1 MNTYRKPSLIGR
13 MIALLIDAFL
23 IYMIVTL
30 IMTVFYMDWIEELS
44 PYDLDTREAVW
55 WIRRKM
61 FPPLAMIQND
71 MNHSFYA
78 PYFMDKVCIITYAVS
93 LCYFVILESLGKG
106 LTIGK
111 VFFRYRVISR
121 NGAKARFS
129 QILSRNMYKCI
140 YPIFLVFLRQI
151 RVLRHY
157 NGPML
162 STSLLM
168 PAPFWLFAAFA
179 IFGGR
184 ALWDLLAGTKVVKL
198 GRKAVQETEVQVPMQ
213 NVSPTANPTPVQIIL
228 PAAPE
233 IPAAPAETSDSEIPP
248 MKSLY

>member
-13 MIALLIDAFL
+13 IIALLIDAFL

-30 IMTVFYMDWIEELS
+30 VMTIFYMDMIQELI
-44 PYDLDTREAVW
+44 PYNLNTREAVW

-61 FPPLAMIQND
+61 LPTQALIQND

-78 PYFMDKVCIITYAVS
+78 PYFMDKICIITYAVS

-106 LTIGK
+106 LTVGK
-111 VFFRYRVISR
+111 LFFKYRVVSS
-121 NGAKARFS
+121 NGARARFS

-140 YPIFLVFLRQI
+140 YPIFLLFLRQI
-151 RVLRHY
+151 HVLRQFH
-157 NGPML
+157 GP
-162 STSLLM
+162 LLAR
-168 PAPFWLFAAFA
+168 PLLLAPFWLFAAFA

-184 ALWDLLAGTKVVKL
+184 ALWDLLAGTKVVKI
-198 GRKAVQETEVQVPMQ
+198 GKKTVQKTEGQAPMQ
-213 NVSPTANPTPVQIIL
+213 NVLPTANQTLVQNIS
-228 PAAPE
+228 PAEPE
-233 IPAAPAETSDSEIPP
+233 IPTAPAENSDSEIPP